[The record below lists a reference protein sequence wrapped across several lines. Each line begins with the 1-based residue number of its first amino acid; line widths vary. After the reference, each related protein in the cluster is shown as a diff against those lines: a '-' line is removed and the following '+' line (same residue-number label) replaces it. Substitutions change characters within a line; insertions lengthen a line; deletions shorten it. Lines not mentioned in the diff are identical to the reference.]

1 MKRPSSDSG
10 AVGIPR
16 PLFLDIEGLR
26 MIACYAHWIPVIR
39 GLYKDYFAKN
49 LPGWE
54 WNQIIPVLIKEKILV
69 WDAKNPAYQSLSQGL
84 YISSEIECVSL
95 WIKDGATEVAIILKT
110 NQEGIEE

>member
-1 MKRPSSDSG
+1 MKRPNSDSG

-26 MIACYAHWIPVIR
+26 MVAGYAHWIPGIR

-49 LPGWE
+49 LPGWQ
-54 WNQIIPVLIKEKILV
+54 WNQIIPVLNKAKILV
-69 WDAKNPAYQSLSQGL
+69 RDSKDPAYQSLSQGL
-84 YISSEIECVSL
+84 YISSDIEGVTL
-95 WIKDGATEVAIILKT
+95 WIKDGETEFAIIRKS

>member
-1 MKRPSSDSG
+1 MKRPNTESG

-26 MIACYAHWIPVIR
+26 MVAGYAHWIPGIR

-54 WNQIIPVLIKEKILV
+54 WHQIIPVLIKAKILV
-69 WDAKNPAYQSLSQGL
+69 RDSKDPAYQSLSQGL
-84 YISSEIECVSL
+84 YISRDIKGVTL
-95 WIKDGATEVAIILKT
+95 WIKDRETEVTVTRKT
-110 NQEGIEE
+110 NQEGIEG